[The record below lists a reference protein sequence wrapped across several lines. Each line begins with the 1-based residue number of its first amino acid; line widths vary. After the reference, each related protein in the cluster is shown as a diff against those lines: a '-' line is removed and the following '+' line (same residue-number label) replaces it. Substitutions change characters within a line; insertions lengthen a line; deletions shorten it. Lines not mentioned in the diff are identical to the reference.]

1 MVWVQIPAS
10 TPYVGWVCCWFFS
23 LFRDVFLRL
32 LWFSPLLKN
41 QRFQIQI
48 RLRIRYMYMK
58 NHHVDML
65 PQNRYLF
72 IYLFI
77 HSFIHS
83 LIHLFMCSFIYLF
96 IYFHLL
102 IYLFNTLPSQPYS
115 SIRKQMVWCH
125 VTGRIRTNFA
135 INGVKNVFTDTSS
148 SLVLPSISCE
158 KKKRKTKRL
167 WHLEYLR
174 RKRKRKNI
182 EICHLPKS
190 AKTKASAANCT
201 TWPSFILI
209 IVPFYTK
216 RISFM
221 PGLSIRITLKSF
233 QPLVWYIYVNCQLI
247 IKS

>member
-10 TPYVGWVCCWFFS
+10 TPYVGLVCCWFFS
-23 LFRDVFLRL
+23 LFPEVFLRVL
-32 LWFSPLLKN
+32 RFSPFLKN
-41 QRFQIQI
+41 QHSQIQI
-48 RLRIRYMYMK
+48 RPRIRYMYMK

-65 PQNRYLF
+65 PHNRV
-72 IYLFI
+72 LFI

-83 LIHLFMCSFIYLF
+83 FIRSLIRLFICSFIYLF

-167 WHLEYLR
+167 
-174 RKRKRKNI
+174 
-182 EICHLPKS
+182 
-190 AKTKASAANCT
+190 
-201 TWPSFILI
+201 
-209 IVPFYTK
+209 
-216 RISFM
+216 
-221 PGLSIRITLKSF
+221 
-233 QPLVWYIYVNCQLI
+233 
-247 IKS
+247 

>member
-1 MVWVQIPAS
+1 MWICYL
-10 TPYVGWVCCWFFS
+10 TI
-23 LFRDVFLRL
+23 VFY
-32 LWFSPLLKN
+32 S
-41 QRFQIQI
+41 
-48 RLRIRYMYMK
+48 
-58 NHHVDML
+58 
-65 PQNRYLF
+65 
-72 IYLFI
+72 FI
-77 HSFIHS
+77 HSFIRS
-83 LIHLFMCSFIYLF
+83 LIRLFICSFIYLF

-135 INGVKNVFTDTSS
+135 INGVKNAFTDTSS

-158 KKKRKTKRL
+158 RKKRKRKRL
-167 WHLEYLR
+167 WHFEYLR

-221 PGLSIRITLKSF
+221 PGLSIRITFKSF

>member
-1 MVWVQIPAS
+1 MPAS
-10 TPYVGWVCCWFFS
+10 TPYVGWVCCWFLS

-48 RLRIRYMYMK
+48 RLRIRYMCMK

-72 IYLFI
+72 IYSFI

-83 LIHLFMCSFIYLF
+83 LIHSFMCSFIYLF

-190 AKTKASAANCT
+190 AKTKASATNCT

>member
-1 MVWVQIPAS
+1 MHEEPPCGYATS
-10 TPYVGWVCCWFFS
+10 KS
-23 LFRDVFLRL
+23 LF
-32 LWFSPLLKN
+32 
-41 QRFQIQI
+41 I
-48 RLRIRYMYMK
+48 
-58 NHHVDML
+58 
-65 PQNRYLF
+65 YLF

-182 EICHLPKS
+182 ELCHLPKS

>member
-1 MVWVQIPAS
+1 MVWVQMPAS

-32 LWFSPLLKN
+32 LWFSLSSKTNDSKFKFDYESGTCTWRTTMWIYYLK
-41 QRFQIQI
+41 IVI
-48 RLRIRYMYMK
+48 
-58 NHHVDML
+58 
-65 PQNRYLF
+65 YLF
-72 IYLFI
+72 IY
-77 HSFIHS
+77 SFIHS

-158 KKKRKTKRL
+158 KKERKTKRL